1 MVQYCFCTVEC
12 VLVHFDYFNAERT
25 SSQNEMTQGS
35 DCPWKLSD
43 YNKERKKKKGQLFFK
58 ETFEKC
64 L

>member
-1 MVQYCFCTVEC
+1 
-12 VLVHFDYFNAERT
+12 VHFDYFNAERT